1 MPPSCFEAP
10 ARRTARDHASI
21 ARRESFFVLSRAPR
35 PTGGS
40 GRRPARSLARSPPP
54 PLRRSPAPPFAR
66 SARLPAHG
74 ESLSAPKARACGVAE
89 DRVLKVLLTKQ
100 MEKPWKMLWDPETRK
115 KED

>member
-1 MPPSCFEAP
+1 MPPSCFTAP
-10 ARRTARDHASI
+10 ARRTARDHAYI

-40 GRRPARSLARSPPP
+40 VRRPARSLARSPPP
-54 PLRRSPAPPFAR
+54 PAPPFAR

-74 ESLSAPKARACGVAE
+74 ESLSAPKARACGAAE
-89 DRVLKVLLTKQ
+89 DRVLKVLLIKQ

>member
-1 MPPSCFEAP
+1 MITPPSRAGEAFSSCQERRDQLVDRCGAQPAASP
-10 ARRTARDHASI
+10 ARP
-21 ARRESFFVLSRAPR
+21 L
-35 PTGGS
+35 
-40 GRRPARSLARSPPP
+40 P
-54 PLRRSPAPPFAR
+54 PLRRLPAPPFAR